1 MGFFSTEDSAITA
14 LDTILLAGIRNNV
27 QKIRVIFRV
36 DM

>member
-1 MGFFSTEDSAITA
+1 MGFFFTEDFNITV
-14 LDTILLAGIRNNV
+14 LTTILLAGIRNNV